1 MINPAFAPLD
11 HIVASHLEDGDGV
24 LVDLNTRQ
32 YYQLNETA
40 MLIWSAIENGSSLN
54 QIVDQIMATYEVSNE
69 RAIASAETL
78 LRQLEKRKLV
88 RPENK

>member
-1 MINPAFAPLD
+1 MMNPAFAPLE

-32 YYQLNETA
+32 YYQLNESA
-40 MLIWSAIENGSSLN
+40 MLIWSAIESGSSSS

-69 RAIASAETL
+69 RAIASVETL
-78 LRQLEKRKLV
+78 LKQLQKRKLV
-88 RPENK
+88 RPSE